1 MSCVLTW
8 EDDSGAAVAVV
19 FDVDNQETHEF
30 QTVITK
36 HPVEAGA
43 DVTDHARDELDHFT
57 LEAFVTDSPLF
68 SNDGVY
74 EKAIFRAVELQIPEY
89 PSLGISVSGLARAGI
104 GAIGS
109 ALFGAPQPPK
119 ATFMVFDKSIS
130 RKKALLDLLDS
141 ARRDKRIVRV
151 LTRMR
156 DYENMMVE
164 QISVT
169 RSLSE
174 GNGATFTIA
183 LTEIRFVTSE
193 TVAAPKPSEPIA
205 KSKKSA
211 GSKNAKE
218 DPEKLAKDKMS
229 AAEAAK
235 TKWLDPYINQGAGAF
250 F

>member
-8 EDDSGAAVAVV
+8 EDDSGAAVSVV

-30 QTVITK
+30 QTVITQ
-36 HPVEAGA
+36 HPVEQGA
-43 DVTDHARDELDHFT
+43 DVTDHARDALNRFT
-57 LEAFVTDSPLF
+57 LEAYVTDSPLF
-68 SNDGVY
+68 SNDGVF

-89 PSLGISVSGLARAGI
+89 PSLGVSVSGLARAGI
-104 GAIGS
+104 GA
-109 ALFGAPQPPK
+109 LFGTPQPPK
-119 ATFMVFDKSIS
+119 ATFMVFDRSIS
-130 RKKALLDLLDS
+130 RKKALLDLLDR

-156 DYENMMVE
+156 DYENMMIE

-193 TVAAPKPSEPIA
+193 TVDAPKPSEPIA

-229 AAEAAK
+229 AAKALEV
-235 TKWLDPYINQGAGAF
+235 KWFKPYVDEGVASLF
-250 F
+250 